1 MSKKYFIT
9 PSLVIVESPAK
20 CHKIQQ
26 YLGNGYIVM
35 ASYGHLRELS
45 SLKDINLDKNLN
57 LKFSIID
64 NDLKKRQIANIKKA
78 IKQCDEVI
86 LASDSDR
93 EGEAIAWH
101 ICELFK
107 LDVTK
112 CKRIVFNEITETAIQ
127 YAIKNPRTIDIRLV
141 YAQQTRQVL
150 DLLVGFKIS
159 PVLWKHLTYNAK
171 HPLSAGRCQTPALKL
186 IYDNQLDINNGQE
199 RKVYNTCGYFTNS
212 NIGFDLNTQFETD
225 AEMKGFLNAS
235 IEFKHTYS
243 CSQPTKVIKE
253 QPTPFTT
260 SRLQQIISNECKYS
274 PKETMRICQSL
285 YEAGYITYMRTDSK
299 TYSSEFIDIT
309 QSYIKRKYDDKYVR
323 EDIGILSTNVSK
335 DAINNNN
342 AQESHEA
349 IRPTDISLEELLEPI
364 NSKERR
370 VYKII
375 WENTL
380 ESCMSRAVFYSI
392 KSTISGAQNTSFNKS
407 CELVHFPGWKIVKQK
422 YETINKEYQ
431 YLIMVP
437 NNAILHYNKIT
448 AKVTIKNLKQHYTE
462 AKLIQLLEER
472 GIGRPSTYSML
483 VEKIQEREY
492 VKKED
497 IKGKEIDC
505 EDYELVCNNIVETM
519 SKREFGNEKNKLVIQ
534 PLGTIVIG
542 FLSKHFIELFNYDY
556 TKNMEDDLDN
566 IAKGLREG
574 YDVCT
579 QCNTCLDA
587 LISNLN
593 CEKKL
598 EFTIDENNK
607 YIVGKY
613 GPVVKCTEV
622 VDNTETTTY
631 KSIKKDIDII
641 NLEIGA
647 YKIEDIVKDT
657 TPDRGTLIGN
667 YKDHDVFVKNGK
679 YGLYVVW
686 NHTTKTLKL
695 LSNQDTNT
703 ITLEEIIPY
712 LENETNI
719 IRKISKELS
728 IRSGAKGHYVFY
740 KTNKMKKPKFF
751 DIKKFNQETRND
763 YKICNVDILKSWLTT
778 TYNLPIK

>member
-26 YLGNGYIVM
+26 YLGAGYIVM

-45 SLKDINLDKNLN
+45 SLKDINLDNSLK

-64 NDLKKRQIANIKKA
+64 NDFKKRQIANIKQA

-127 YAIKNPRTIDIRLV
+127 YAIKNPRTIDINLV

-159 PVLWKHLTYNAK
+159 PVLWKCLTYNTK

-186 IYDNQLDINNGQE
+186 IYDNQLDINNGHE
-199 RKVYNTCGYFTNS
+199 RKVYNTCGYFTSS
-212 NIGFDLNTQFETD
+212 NIGFDLNKQFETD

-243 CSQPTKVIKE
+243 CSKPTRVTKE
-253 QPTPFTT
+253 QPVPFTT
-260 SRLQQIISNECKYS
+260 SRLQQTVSNECKYS
-274 PKETMRICQSL
+274 PKETMKICQSL
-285 YEAGYITYMRTDSK
+285 YEAGYITYMRTDSN
-299 TYSSEFIDIT
+299 TYSSEFIDLT
-309 QSYIKRKYDDKYVR
+309 KSYIKRNYDEKYVL
-323 EDIGILSTNVSK
+323 EDIDTLNVTTSNK
-335 DAINNNN
+335 NNN
-342 AQESHEA
+342 AQEAHEA
-349 IRPTDISLEELLEPI
+349 IRPTNISLKELLDPI

-380 ESCMSRAVFYSI
+380 ESCMSKAVFYSI
-392 KSTISGAQNTSFNKS
+392 KATISGAQNTSFHKS
-407 CELVHFPGWKIVKQK
+407 SELVYFPGWKIVKHK
-422 YETINKEYQ
+422 YEIENSEYQ
-431 YLIMVP
+431 YLQLVQ
-437 NNAILHYNKIT
+437 NDTILHYNKIT
-448 AKVTIKNLKQHYTE
+448 ARVTIKNLKQHYTE

-505 EDYELVCNNIVETM
+505 EDYELVCNNIVETC

-542 FLSKHFIELFNYDY
+542 FLEKHFIELFNYDY
-556 TKNMEDDLDN
+556 TKNLEDDLDK

-579 QCNTCLDA
+579 QCNICLEN

-593 CEKKL
+593 FEKKI
-598 EFTIDENNK
+598 EFTIDENNT

-622 VDNTETTTY
+622 VDNKEIITY
-631 KSIKKDIDII
+631 KSIKNDIDIT
-641 NLEIGA
+641 NLETGA
-647 YKIEDIVKDT
+647 YKIEDIVKDNT
-657 TPDRGTLIGN
+657 TDRGTLIGN
-667 YKDHDVFVKNGK
+667 YKGHDVFVKNGK

-686 NHTTKTLKL
+686 NQTTKTLKL
-695 LSNQDTNT
+695 LSNQDLDT

-712 LENETNI
+712 LESDTNI
-719 IRKISKELS
+719 IRDISKELS

-751 DIKKFNQETRND
+751 DIKKFNQETSND
-763 YKICNVDILKSWLTT
+763 YKICNIDILKSWLIT
-778 TYNLPIK
+778 TYNLSIK